1 MSGRKT
7 SPVKRNN
14 RRNERSRNLSE
25 RFVGFLLTT
34 IASGAVFT
42 GRFMVRNPV
51 LTGGATAFLVVMG
64 FVSANALWYQP
75 QSHDNL
81 FFRTRPEQVF
91 VPTPKPS
98 LLSQNATNN
107 DKNAA
112 SKPETAETQPAGET
126 SQATSNQVA
135 SLDSIELTD
144 ELPALA
150 PNADVEIA
158 KIQQKLLS
166 LGLYDGAVDGLP
178 GPKTRQAV
186 EQWQQLQ
193 QKAGVNTAAKPAPPV
208 HNQAHNQADSQASIE
223 NIIQVAV
230 PEARPQPQNIIAV
243 DKVVTSNTPPKREV
257 AEQAV
262 VKPNERTRPETVTA
276 SLTTN
281 SQPVTS
287 QDIVRVQAGLKAFGN
302 DLIIVDGVAG
312 QSTQDAI
319 REFQKLFDMQI
330 TGQVDMQLIGKMR
343 EIGLIS

>member
-1 MSGRKT
+1 MSGRKNNA
-7 SPVKRNN
+7 VKKNN
-14 RRNERSRNLSE
+14 RRNERSLSLSE
-25 RFVGFLLTT
+25 RLVGFLFTT
-34 IASGAVFT
+34 VASGALFA

-75 QSHDNL
+75 QSHDYL
-81 FFRTRPEQVF
+81 FFRTRPDLVF

-98 LLSQNATNN
+98 LLSQSANNNNQSSSARPEAQPTTENAKQEPDQT
-107 DKNAA
+107 A
-112 SKPETAETQPAGET
+112 S
-126 SQATSNQVA
+126 VA
-135 SLDSIELTD
+135 SLDSVELTD

-150 PNADVEIA
+150 PNADLEIA
-158 KIQQKLLS
+158 KIQQKLRA

-186 EQWQQLQ
+186 EQWQVLQ
-193 QKAGVNTAAKPAPPV
+193 QKAGMATQVPVNETVATQP
-208 HNQAHNQADSQASIE
+208 NIE
-223 NIIQVAV
+223 NMIQVAV
-230 PEARPQPQNIIAV
+230 PEARPKAQPDISI
-243 DKVVTSNTPPKREV
+243 DKTVQVTTINQRRDAATGNESAKRV
-257 AEQAV
+257 
-262 VKPNERTRPETVTA
+262 PTVQA
-276 SLTTN
+276 SLST
-281 SQPVTS
+281 SAQPVTS

-330 TGQVDMQLIGKMR
+330 TGQVDAHLIGKMR

>member
-14 RRNERSRNLSE
+14 RRNVRSRNLSE

-34 IASGAVFT
+34 IASGAVFA

-81 FFRTRPEQVF
+81 FFRTRPDLVF

-98 LLSQNATNN
+98 LLSQKANTNDSSGASEPDPVPTQKN
-107 DKNAA
+107 D
-112 SKPETAETQPAGET
+112 AEQT
-126 SQATSNQVA
+126 ATSQVA
-135 SLDSIELTD
+135 SLDSVELTD

-150 PNADVEIA
+150 PNADLEIA
-158 KIQQKLLS
+158 KIQQKLRS

-186 EQWQQLQ
+186 EQWQLLQ
-193 QKAGVNTAAKPAPPV
+193 KKAGVNTAPQQNTDKAAAQP
-208 HNQAHNQADSQASIE
+208 SIE

-230 PEARPQPQNIIAV
+230 PEARPKPQNIVAV
-243 DKVVTSNTPPKREV
+243 DRVVTSNAPSKREA
-257 AEQAV
+257 AEQAA

-281 SQPVTS
+281 AKPVTS

-330 TGQVDMQLIGKMR
+330 TGQIDMQLIGKMR

>member
-34 IASGAVFT
+34 IASGAVFA

-81 FFRTRPEQVF
+81 FFRTRPELVF

-112 SKPETAETQPAGET
+112 PKPETVETQPAGES
-126 SQATSNQVA
+126 SQTTNQVA

-193 QKAGVNTAAKPAPPV
+193 QKAGVNTAAKPSPPV

-230 PEARPQPQNIIAV
+230 PEARPQPQKTVAV
-243 DKVVTSNTPPKREV
+243 DRVVTSNAPLKREV

-281 SQPVTS
+281 TQPVTS